1 MNDYYYLTIYDNFET
16 TITSHHIINIYKPSH
31 HGPGTYKT
39 STVQA
44 FGSGQLREAS
54 SMESKARIIHVV
66 AATLSKTQLA
76 RAKLRSWW
84 DLQGEFVGFR
94 AIW

>member
-1 MNDYYYLTIYDNFET
+1 MYR
-16 TITSHHIINIYKPSH
+16 PSY

-84 DLQGEFVGFR
+84 DLKG
-94 AIW
+94 IS